1 MKRWT
6 IKELNEESNL
16 EFAACILNERKA
28 PLNPYSPM
36 ATKLESSKNML
47 LRMESYLNGWGSGV
61 GLPAKKI
68 VDMLFQDGYTEAARL
83 IECMVADSE
92 RARRERELLNR
103 CFGYIVEATS
113 DNRVAKLLRENI
125 GLTDEE
131 IERYEMGWALDE
143 EKGGACGE

>member
-6 IKELNEESNL
+6 IKELNEASDM

-36 ATKLESSKNML
+36 AMKLEHSKNML
-47 LRMESYLNGWGSGV
+47 LRMDSYLNGWGSGV
-61 GLPAKKI
+61 GISAKKI
-68 VDMLFQDGYTEAARL
+68 VDMLYQDGYTEAARL
-83 IECMVADSE
+83 IECLATDSDRAE
-92 RARRERELLNR
+92 REHELLNN
-103 CFGYIVEATS
+103 CFGYIVKTTKG
-113 DNRVAKLLRENI
+113 DGVAKLLRDTI

-143 EKGGACGE
+143 EKGGAGVE

>member
-6 IKELNEESNL
+6 IKELNEASNL
-16 EFAACILNERKA
+16 EFAACILNERRA

-47 LRMESYLNGWGSGV
+47 LRMDGYLNGWGSGV
-61 GLPAKKI
+61 CLPMKKI
-68 VDMLFQDGYTEAARL
+68 VDMLFQDGYSEAARL
-83 IECMVADSE
+83 IECLVADSE
-92 RARRERELLNR
+92 RAKREHELLNN
-103 CFGYIVEATS
+103 CFGYIVEVTKGS
-113 DNRVAKLLRENI
+113 GVAKLLRGNI